1 MAALRVAALLW
12 CVLLLPLASTAIQQ
26 QQQETIVAHGGETEA
41 GSAGEE
47 FQHHNRCEPIT
58 IPFCI
63 GIPYNRTI
71 MPNRFGHTKQDEAA
85 LEVHQYVPLV
95 KIDCSPDLK
104 FFLCLLY
111 APVCT
116 ILPFPIPPC
125 RSLCESARA
134 CESIM
139 KTFNFPWPE
148 NLECSQ
154 FPEYGGEELCVSKH
168 NASETP
174 TPIPTSPAGVG
185 AGSAGAG
192 SAGGGGYP
200 MKTVAAAPYVPPH
213 RKTSGVV
220 AGGGVSAGGP
230 PGSGLVG
237 THRDLGFICPVQLKA
252 PTLMGYQ
259 LTIGGKVTKDCGAPC
274 NSMFFSE
281 NERTVLKYW
290 VGSWAA
296 VCVASCLFTV
306 LTFLIDSSRFRYPE
320 RPIVFLAIC
329 YLIVGCAYVAGLG
342 AGDSVACREPFQS
355 HIKIGRMQMLSTI
368 TQGHRQSTSCT
379 VLFMALYFCCM
390 AAFAWWACLALAWF
404 LAAGLKWGHEAIES
418 RSHLFHLVAWA
429 IPAVQTIFVLALGK
443 VEGDVL
449 SGVCFVGQLDTHSL
463 AMFLLIPLVIYLS
476 IGGIF
481 LLAGF
486 VSLFRIRTVMKHDGT
501 RTDKL
506 ERLMLRIGFFS
517 GLFILPSLG
526 YLACLFYEYYHFDD
540 WMIQWNRQMC
550 KIFSIPCPAA
560 RHGPPDPKPIF
571 HIYMVKYVCSML
583 VGVTSSV
590 WLWSGKTVV
599 SWRQFAERLQGKDT
613 RSRGAYV

>member
-1 MAALRVAALLW
+1 MANIQPSSSSVFSSI
-12 CVLLLPLASTAIQQ
+12 VLVLSYANFGLSIQQ
-26 QQQETIVAHGGETEA
+26 QDAYATHEVSSSI
-41 GSAGEE
+41 GSDE

-58 IPFCI
+58 IPFCTDI
-63 GIPYNRTI
+63 AYNKTI
-71 MPNRFGHTKQDEAA
+71 MPNLLGHVKQEEAA
-85 LEVHQYVPLV
+85 LEVHQFIPLV

-104 FFLCLLY
+104 FFLCSLY

-116 ILPFPIPPC
+116 IMSYPIPPC

-139 KTFNFPWPE
+139 RTFDFQWPE
-148 NLECSQ
+148 NLECSK
-154 FPEYGGEELCVSKH
+154 FPVYGKELCVSQ
-168 NASETP
+168 NNSSDS
-174 TPIPTSPAGVG
+174 TPIPPD
-185 AGSAGAG
+185 
-192 SAGGGGYP
+192 
-200 MKTVAAAPYVPPH
+200 AAVHTTRAQTNTPRKNTQPIGPY
-213 RKTSGVV
+213 
-220 AGGGVSAGGP
+220 
-230 PGSGLVG
+230 
-237 THRDLGFICPVQLKA
+237 RDLGFICPVQLKA
-252 PTLMGYQ
+252 PTIMGYQ
-259 LTIGGKVTKDCGAPC
+259 LTVGGKVTKDCGAPC
-274 NSMFFSE
+274 NSMFFNES
-281 NERTVLKYW
+281 ERTVLKYW

-342 AGDSVACREPFQS
+342 AGDSVACREPFPP
-355 HIKIGRMQMLSTI
+355 HIKLGRMQMLATI
-368 TQGHRQSTSCT
+368 AQGHRQSASCT

-404 LAAGLKWGHEAIES
+404 LAAGLKWGHEAIEN

-463 AMFLLIPLVIYLS
+463 TRFLLIPLCVYLS
-476 IGGIF
+476 LGAIF

-526 YLACLFYEYYHFDD
+526 YVGCLFYEYYYFDD

-550 KIFSIPCPAA
+550 KVFSIPCPATKYNGDMA
-560 RHGPPDPKPIF
+560 PEEEKPIF
-571 HIYMVKYVCSML
+571 HIFMAKYVCSML

>member
-1 MAALRVAALLW
+1 MAKMCFMLRAV
-12 CVLLLPLASTAIQQ
+12 VLLLSYANVGLSI
-26 QQQETIVAHGGETEA
+26 QQQETFGGHEV
-41 GSAGEE
+41 SSISVDD

-58 IPFCI
+58 IPFCTDI
-63 GIPYNRTI
+63 QYNKTI
-71 MPNRFGHTKQDEAA
+71 MPNLLGHHKQEEAA
-85 LEVHQYVPLV
+85 LEVHQFIPLV

-104 FFLCLLY
+104 FFLCSLY

-116 ILPFPIPPC
+116 ILSYPIPPC
-125 RSLCESARA
+125 RSLCESARV

-139 KTFNFPWPE
+139 RTFDFQWPE
-148 NLECSQ
+148 NLECSK
-154 FPEYGGEELCVSKH
+154 FPLDGKELCVSQ
-168 NASETP
+168 NNSSET
-174 TPIPTSPAGVG
+174 TPIPPGALQTTKPRAPPRNTPPAVL
-185 AGSAGAG
+185 
-192 SAGGGGYP
+192 
-200 MKTVAAAPYVPPH
+200 KH
-213 RKTSGVV
+213 
-220 AGGGVSAGGP
+220 
-230 PGSGLVG
+230 
-237 THRDLGFICPVQLKA
+237 DLGFVCPVQLKA
-252 PTLMGYQ
+252 PAIMGYS
-259 LTIGGKVTKDCGAPC
+259 LTVGGKVTKDCGAPC

-342 AGDSVACREPFQS
+342 AGDSVACREAFQPQ
-355 HIKIGRMQMLSTI
+355 IKIGRMQMLSTI

-379 VLFMALYFCCM
+379 VLFMALYFCSM
-390 AAFAWWACLALAWF
+390 AAFGWWACLALAWF
-404 LAAGLKWGHEAIES
+404 LAAGLKWGHEAIEN

-449 SGVCFVGQLDTHSL
+449 SGVCFVGQLDSRSL
-463 AMFLLIPLVIYLS
+463 GMFLLIPLCVYLS
-476 IGGIF
+476 LGAIF

-517 GLFILPSLG
+517 GLFILPALG
-526 YLACLFYEYYHFDD
+526 YLGCLFYEYYNFDD

-550 KIFSIPCPAA
+550 RIFSIPCPATKYNA
-560 RHGPPDPKPIF
+560 QMVPEEDRPIF
-571 HIYMVKYVCSML
+571 HIYMAKYVCSML

-599 SWRQFAERLQGKDT
+599 SWKQFAERLQGKDS

>member
-1 MAALRVAALLW
+1 MSSRVAVVLWPAVLVLAALV
-12 CVLLLPLASTAIQQ
+12 CVPPTVAIQQ
-26 QQQETIVAHGGETEA
+26 QQQETIMAPEVET
-41 GSAGEE
+41 GIAGEE

-58 IPFCI
+58 IPFCT
-63 GIPYNRTI
+63 GIQYNRTI
-71 MPNRFGHTKQDEAA
+71 MPNLVGHTKQEEAA
-85 LEVHQYVPLV
+85 LEVHQFVPLV

-116 ILPFPIPPC
+116 ILSYPIPPC

-139 KTFNFPWPE
+139 RTFDFQWPE
-148 NLECSQ
+148 NFECSK
-154 FPEYGGEELCVSKH
+154 FPVDGGKELCVSKH
-168 NASETP
+168 NSTET
-174 TPIPTSPAGVG
+174 TPIPTSATVQTTKAVAPA
-185 AGSAGAG
+185 
-192 SAGGGGYP
+192 Y
-200 MKTVAAAPYVPPH
+200 APVPPH
-213 RKTSGVV
+213 RKPGVAGSGVSGSIGSV
-220 AGGGVSAGGP
+220 LGGGLIG
-230 PGSGLVG
+230 G

-259 LTIGGKVTKDCGAPC
+259 LTVGGKILWINDAEDVVVVELWESINRVDCEYRVPEWSVEKPAGVDVINHPGKTARPRIDSSQQETPKTLRGAARRVTKDCGAPC

-368 TQGHRQSTSCT
+368 TQPGKAASAFWGVGRLLYGNLAAVKSSLKSVQREGHRQSTSCT

-404 LAAGLKWGHEAIES
+404 LAAGLKWGHEAIEN

-443 VEGDVL
+443 VEVTETGLTLPLKYGTGFLGSTLGRGCFRSVVKAKVKIMTL
-449 SGVCFVGQLDTHSL
+449 GVV
-463 AMFLLIPLVIYLS
+463 AS
-476 IGGIF
+476 IKK
-481 LLAGF
+481 
-486 VSLFRIRTVMKHDGT
+486 R
-501 RTDKL
+501 
-506 ERLMLRIGFFS
+506 
-517 GLFILPSLG
+517 
-526 YLACLFYEYYHFDD
+526 
-540 WMIQWNRQMC
+540 
-550 KIFSIPCPAA
+550 
-560 RHGPPDPKPIF
+560 
-571 HIYMVKYVCSML
+571 
-583 VGVTSSV
+583 
-590 WLWSGKTVV
+590 
-599 SWRQFAERLQGKDT
+599 
-613 RSRGAYV
+613 

>member
-1 MAALRVAALLW
+1 MGKMANVYS
-12 CVLLLPLASTAIQQ
+12 VLSSIVLVLGYANVGLSIQQ
-26 QQQETIVAHGGETEA
+26 PPQDAYGTQEMSGL
-41 GSAGEE
+41 SPDE

-58 IPFCI
+58 IPFCTDI
-63 GIPYNRTI
+63 QYNKTI
-71 MPNRFGHTKQDEAA
+71 MPNLLGHAKQEEAA
-85 LEVHQYVPLV
+85 LEVHQFIPLV

-104 FFLCLLY
+104 FFLCSLY

-116 ILPFPIPPC
+116 ILNYPIPPC
-125 RSLCESARA
+125 RSLCESARV

-139 KTFNFPWPE
+139 RTFDFQWPE
-148 NLECSQ
+148 NLECTK
-154 FPEYGGEELCVSKH
+154 FPVDGKELCVSQ
-168 NASETP
+168 NNSSES
-174 TPIPTSPAGVG
+174 TPIPP
-185 AGSAGAG
+185 SAV
-192 SAGGGGYP
+192 YTTKP
-200 MKTVAAAPYVPPH
+200 QVPRRNTPPNAP
-213 RKTSGVV
+213 
-220 AGGGVSAGGP
+220 
-230 PGSGLVG
+230 
-237 THRDLGFICPVQLKA
+237 HRDLGFICPVQLKA
-252 PTLMGYQ
+252 PTIMGYQ
-259 LTIGGKVTKDCGAPC
+259 LTVGGKVTKDCGAPC

-281 NERTVLKYW
+281 SERTVLKYW

-342 AGDSVACREPFQS
+342 AGDSVACREPFQP
-355 HIKIGRMQMLSTI
+355 HIKLGRMQMLATI

-404 LAAGLKWGHEAIES
+404 LAAGLKWGHEAIEN

-463 AMFLLIPLVIYLS
+463 AMFLLIPLCIYLS
-476 IGGIF
+476 LGAIF

-517 GLFILPSLG
+517 GLFILPALG
-526 YLACLFYEYYHFDD
+526 YLGCLFYEYYNFDE
-540 WMIQWNRQMC
+540 WMIQWNRAMC
-550 KIFSIPCPAA
+550 KIFSIPCPATKYNSNMV
-560 RHGPPDPKPIF
+560 PEEEKPIF
-571 HIYMVKYVCSML
+571 HIYMAKYVCSML

-599 SWRQFAERLQGKDT
+599 SWRQFAERLQGKDA

>member
-1 MAALRVAALLW
+1 MAQMCRLLQYSILVACFACSGSL
-12 CVLLLPLASTAIQQ
+12 QQ
-26 QQQETIVAHGGETEA
+26 HESFGGHEMSSMNA
-41 GSAGEE
+41 DD
-47 FQHHNRCEPIT
+47 FQHHNRCETIT
-58 IPFCI
+58 IPFCTDI
-63 GIPYNRTI
+63 QYNRTI
-71 MPNRFGHTKQDEAA
+71 MPNLIGHTKQEEAA
-85 LEVHQYVPLV
+85 LEVHQFIPLV

-104 FFLCLLY
+104 FFLCTLY

-116 ILPFPIPPC
+116 ILNYPIPPC

-134 CESIM
+134 CETIM
-139 KTFNFPWPE
+139 RTFDFPWPE
-148 NLECSQ
+148 NLECSK
-154 FPEYGGEELCVSKH
+154 FPEDGKELCVSQNTSSESTPMPT
-168 NASETP
+168 NAMHP
-174 TPIPTSPAGVG
+174 TKPHVARKNNH
-185 AGSAGAG
+185 AGAG
-192 SAGGGGYP
+192 
-200 MKTVAAAPYVPPH
+200 VANHV
-213 RKTSGVV
+213 
-220 AGGGVSAGGP
+220 
-230 PGSGLVG
+230 GSS
-237 THRDLGFICPVQLKA
+237 HRDLGFICPVQLKA
-252 PTLMGYQ
+252 PTIMGYQ
-259 LTIGGKVTKDCGAPC
+259 LTVGGKVTKDCGAPC
-274 NSMFFSE
+274 HSMFFSE

-306 LTFLIDSSRFRYPE
+306 LTFMIDSSRFRYPE

-342 AGDSVACREPFQS
+342 AGDTVACREPFQP
-355 HIKIGRMQMLSTI
+355 HIKLGRMHMLSTI

-404 LAAGLKWGHEAIES
+404 LAAGLKWGHEAIEN

-429 IPAVQTIFVLALGK
+429 IPAIQTIFVLALGK

-463 AMFLLIPLVIYLS
+463 AVFLLIPLCIYLS
-476 IGGIF
+476 VGALF

-486 VSLFRIRTVMKHDGT
+486 ISLFRIRTVMKHDGT

-517 GLFILPSLG
+517 GLFILPALG
-526 YLACLFYEYYHFDD
+526 YLGCLFYEYYNFDD
-540 WMIQWNRQMC
+540 WMVQWNRQMC
-550 KIFSIPCPAA
+550 KLFSIPCPTTTTTATMTGK
-560 RHGPPDPKPIF
+560 HGSAGMMAQQDDEKPIF

-599 SWRQFAERLQGKDT
+599 SWRQFAERLQGKDN
-613 RSRGAYV
+613 RNRGAYV

>member
-1 MAALRVAALLW
+1 MSKMANVYS
-12 CVLLLPLASTAIQQ
+12 VLSSIVLVLGYANVGLSIQQ
-26 QQQETIVAHGGETEA
+26 PPQDAYGTHEMSGL
-41 GSAGEE
+41 SPDE

-58 IPFCI
+58 IPFCTDI
-63 GIPYNRTI
+63 QYNKTI
-71 MPNRFGHTKQDEAA
+71 MPNLLGHAKQDEAA
-85 LEVHQYVPLV
+85 LEVHQFIPLV

-104 FFLCLLY
+104 FFLCSLY

-116 ILPFPIPPC
+116 ILNYPIPPC
-125 RSLCESARA
+125 RSLCESARV

-139 KTFNFPWPE
+139 RTFDFQWPE
-148 NLECSQ
+148 NLECTK
-154 FPEYGGEELCVSKH
+154 FPVDGKELCVSQ
-168 NASETP
+168 NNSSES
-174 TPIPTSPAGVG
+174 TPIPP
-185 AGSAGAG
+185 SAIHTTK
-192 SAGGGGYP
+192 P
-200 MKTVAAAPYVPPH
+200 QVP
-213 RKTSGVV
+213 RRNT
-220 AGGGVSAGGP
+220 P
-230 PGSGLVG
+230 PNVP
-237 THRDLGFICPVQLKA
+237 HRDLGFICPVQLKA
-252 PTLMGYQ
+252 PTIMGYQ
-259 LTIGGKVTKDCGAPC
+259 LTVGGKVTKDCGAPC

-281 NERTVLKYW
+281 SERTVLKYW

-342 AGDSVACREPFQS
+342 AGDSVACREPFQP
-355 HIKIGRMQMLSTI
+355 HIKLGRMQMLATI

-379 VLFMALYFCCM
+379 VLFMALYFCSM

-404 LAAGLKWGHEAIES
+404 LAAGLKWGHEAIEN

-463 AMFLLIPLVIYLS
+463 AMFLLIPLCVYLS
-476 IGGIF
+476 LGAIF

-517 GLFILPSLG
+517 GLFILPALG
-526 YLACLFYEYYHFDD
+526 FLGCLFYEYYNFDD

-550 KIFSIPCPAA
+550 KIFSIPCPATKYNSDMV
-560 RHGPPDPKPIF
+560 PEEEKPIF
-571 HIYMVKYVCSML
+571 HIFMAKYVCSML

-599 SWRQFAERLQGKDT
+599 SWRQFAERLQGKDA

>member
-1 MAALRVAALLW
+1 MAAPGW
-12 CVLLLPLASTAIQQ
+12 LLLLACAICLAPLACGIQQ
-26 QQQETIVAHGGETEA
+26 KQHQDTIVAHET
-41 GSAGEE
+41 EE

-58 IPFCI
+58 IPFCS
-63 GIPYNRTI
+63 GIQYNRTI
-71 MPNRFGHTKQDEAA
+71 MPNLVGNTKQEEAG
-85 LEVHQYVPLV
+85 LEVLQYVPLV
-95 KIDCSPDLK
+95 KVDCSPDLK
-104 FFLCLLY
+104 FFLCLLF

-116 ILPFPIPPC
+116 ILTYPIPPC

-134 CESIM
+134 CETVMQS
-139 KTFNFPWPE
+139 FDFSWPE
-148 NLECSQ
+148 AFECSR
-154 FPEYGGEELCVSKH
+154 FPEDGGKELCVSKH
-168 NASETP
+168 NSSET
-174 TPIPTSPAGVG
+174 TPIPTSA
-185 AGSAGAG
+185 AAAAAAA
-192 SAGGGGYP
+192 AGGGGGVGHHT
-200 MKTVAAAPYVPPH
+200 KAPYVPPH
-213 RKTSGVV
+213 RKSVGQPVGM
-220 AGGGVSAGGP
+220 GGGGM
-230 PGSGLVG
+230 VG
-237 THRDLGFICPVQLKA
+237 THRDLGFVCPVQLKA

-259 LTIGGKVTKDCGAPC
+259 LTVGGKVTKDCGAPC

-281 NERTVLKYW
+281 SERTVLKYW

-429 IPAVQTIFVLALGK
+429 IPAVQTLFVLALGK

-476 IGGIF
+476 VGGIF

-550 KIFSIPCPAA
+550 KIFSIPCPAV
-560 RHGPPDPKPIF
+560 RGHGIGSPDESKPIF
-571 HIYMVKYVCSML
+571 HVYMVKYVCSML

>member
-26 QQQETIVAHGGETEA
+26 QQETIVAHGETEA
-41 GSAGEE
+41 GNAGEE

-185 AGSAGAG
+185 PGSAGAG
-192 SAGGGGYP
+192 SAGGGYP

-259 LTIGGKVTKDCGAPC
+259 LTIGGKSIPWSCWFLLVQAAQGAQDPHV
-274 NSMFFSE
+274 SVPFGYLVARYFYAPGA
-281 NERTVLKYW
+281 ERSLL
-290 VGSWAA
+290 VGSGTADHVHGRA
-296 VCVASCLFTV
+296 V
-306 LTFLIDSSRFRYPE
+306 
-320 RPIVFLAIC
+320 
-329 YLIVGCAYVAGLG
+329 
-342 AGDSVACREPFQS
+342 
-355 HIKIGRMQMLSTI
+355 
-368 TQGHRQSTSCT
+368 
-379 VLFMALYFCCM
+379 
-390 AAFAWWACLALAWF
+390 
-404 LAAGLKWGHEAIES
+404 S
-418 RSHLFHLVAWA
+418 RSS
-429 IPAVQTIFVLALGK
+429 TNKALPVRRAFGVRPTGK
-443 VEGDVL
+443 IQH
-449 SGVCFVGQLDTHSL
+449 SGAETNYRDHSL
-463 AMFLLIPLVIYLS
+463 ADGRAATLQHQHLNVAKALQALGGGDIP
-476 IGGIF
+476 
-481 LLAGF
+481 
-486 VSLFRIRTVMKHDGT
+486 
-501 RTDKL
+501 
-506 ERLMLRIGFFS
+506 
-517 GLFILPSLG
+517 
-526 YLACLFYEYYHFDD
+526 
-540 WMIQWNRQMC
+540 
-550 KIFSIPCPAA
+550 
-560 RHGPPDPKPIF
+560 
-571 HIYMVKYVCSML
+571 
-583 VGVTSSV
+583 
-590 WLWSGKTVV
+590 
-599 SWRQFAERLQGKDT
+599 
-613 RSRGAYV
+613 

>member
-1 MAALRVAALLW
+1 MAKW
-12 CVLLLPLASTAIQQ
+12 SSIVLVVLSYANVGLSIQDQQ
-26 QQQETIVAHGGETEA
+26 QLPQHDPYSETSGLVP
-41 GSAGEE
+41 EE

-58 IPFCI
+58 IPFCTDI
-63 GIPYNRTI
+63 QYNKTI
-71 MPNRFGHTKQDEAA
+71 MPNLLGHHKQEEAA
-85 LEVHQYVPLV
+85 LEVHQFIPLV

-104 FFLCLLY
+104 FFLCSLY

-116 ILPFPIPPC
+116 ILSYPIPPC
-125 RSLCESARA
+125 RSLCESARV

-139 KTFNFPWPE
+139 RTFDFQWPE
-148 NLECSQ
+148 NLECSK
-154 FPEYGGEELCVSKH
+154 FPLDGKELCVSQ
-168 NASETP
+168 NNSSET
-174 TPIPTSPAGVG
+174 TPIPPGALQTTKPRAPPRNTPPAVLN
-185 AGSAGAG
+185 
-192 SAGGGGYP
+192 
-200 MKTVAAAPYVPPH
+200 H
-213 RKTSGVV
+213 
-220 AGGGVSAGGP
+220 
-230 PGSGLVG
+230 
-237 THRDLGFICPVQLKA
+237 DLGFVCPVQLKA
-252 PTLMGYQ
+252 PAIMGYS
-259 LTIGGKVTKDCGAPC
+259 LTVGGKVTKDCGAPC

-342 AGDSVACREPFQS
+342 AGDSVACREAFQPQ
-355 HIKIGRMQMLSTI
+355 IKIGRMQMLSTI

-379 VLFMALYFCCM
+379 VLFMALYFCSM
-390 AAFAWWACLALAWF
+390 AAFGWWACLALAWF
-404 LAAGLKWGHEAIES
+404 LAAGLKWGHEAIEN

-449 SGVCFVGQLDTHSL
+449 SGVCFVGQLDSRSL
-463 AMFLLIPLVIYLS
+463 GMFLLIPLCVYLS
-476 IGGIF
+476 LGAIF

-517 GLFILPSLG
+517 GLFILPALG
-526 YLACLFYEYYHFDD
+526 YLGCLFYEYYNFDD

-550 KIFSIPCPAA
+550 RIFSIPCPATKYNA
-560 RHGPPDPKPIF
+560 QMVPEEDRPIF
-571 HIYMVKYVCSML
+571 HIYMAKYVCSML

-599 SWRQFAERLQGKDT
+599 SWKQFAERLQGKDS